1 MDNYKT
7 VDGKNAVL
15 VIDGQNISVIYKNAF
30 GMIIEGHSRR
40 VDFTYDDV
48 ADIEFKKPGIS
59 MNGFILFVLKNDEMH
74 KIVLT
79 KLDEYSF
86 EITDEM
92 VKDLEQ
98 KLEKNRPNPDVLF
111 APEYEPQ
118 VFYAP
123 PKKEEVVVKKGEKEL
138 DGIKKPNPTLPTITK
153 PNPTMTIPVMEGV
166 YVRPQVTKPQI
177 TKQEP
182 TIEIK
187 PIEIAPRPKTKEEI
201 EKEKIREELNKRI
214 QENKEQ
220 KHKEEVK
227 NIPVVEPSKGEKVDS
242 YITIEAPTDKVY
254 IEEAKPVAINPLKQT
269 EIDMLEKSKH
279 DIIIDEL
286 ENKLQ
291 EIEQELLTL
300 GYYHMILEQN
310 IEKSNDKDEIKEIIR
325 KIEELIKQLE
335 AIKMEILNKM
345 EGKDYVVNMALDVT
359 GDGKVDVDDFKTI
372 YVKTI
377 DKITEF
383 EKTLDEQK
391 KKAND
396 KAEEIG
402 LTDKEY
408 ENNAKKL
415 EEQLKKTKEY
425 DKIINR
431 TREYVR
437 RVAREVGSTNEITRY
452 YTVNI
457 RQLREDTRLLLNL
470 SAASM
475 LIPGTGPARSALT
488 VAAGVS
494 AMRDML
500 IPARQELRSETYYEP
515 IDYQNEIRRGIR
527 DINDAVRYIDDSR
540 KSITEIKKEIDDK
553 FRNYPEYYELKSE
566 FEKIEVEL
574 DRQEKEVIYTQRL
587 LRGEIVKNNSK
598 VLTLE
603 MDSTQH

>member
-15 VIDGQNISVIYKNAF
+15 VIDGQNISVVYKNAF

-98 KLEKNRPNPDVLF
+98 KLEKNRPDPDVYLT
-111 APEYEPQ
+111 PEYEPQ
-118 VFYAP
+118 VFYVP
-123 PKKEEVVVKKGEKEL
+123 PKEEVVVKKDEKEL
-138 DGIKKPNPTLPTITK
+138 DGIKKPNPTAPRVTK
-153 PNPTMTIPVMEGV
+153 PNPTMAVPIMDTPF
-166 YVRPQVTKPQI
+166 VRPQVTKPQI

-182 TIEIK
+182 TVEIK
-187 PIEIAPRPKTKEEI
+187 PIEVAPRPKTKEEI

-220 KHKEEVK
+220 KKKEEVK
-227 NIPVVEPSKGEKVDS
+227 EIPIEPISDVKKVDS
-242 YITIEAPTDKVY
+242 YVVVEKPKDKVY

-300 GYYHMILEQN
+300 GYYHMILEQS
-310 IEKSNDKDEIKEIIR
+310 IEKSTDKDEIKEIIR

-335 AIKMEILNKM
+335 AIKKEILNKM
-345 EGKDYVVNMALDVT
+345 DGKEYVVNMALDVT

-383 EKTLDEQK
+383 EKTLEDQK

-402 LTDKEY
+402 LTDEEY
-408 ENNAKKL
+408 EKNAKKL

-437 RVAREVGSTNEITRY
+437 RVAKEVGSTEEYTRY
-452 YTVNI
+452 YTINI

-500 IPARQELRSETYYEP
+500 IPARQELRQETYYEP

-527 DINDAVRYIDDSR
+527 DVNDAVRYIDDSR
-540 KSITEIKKEIDDK
+540 KSIADIKKEIDDK

-574 DRQEKEVIYTQRL
+574 DRQEKEIVYTQRL
-587 LRGEIVKNNSK
+587 LRGEIAKNNSK

>member
-15 VIDGQNISVIYKNAF
+15 VIDGQNISVVYKNAF

-98 KLEKNRPNPDVLF
+98 KLEKNRPNPDVLN
-111 APEYEPQ
+111 PEYEPQ
-118 VFYAP
+118 VFYVP
-123 PKKEEVVVKKGEKEL
+123 PTKKEDIVKKDEKEL
-138 DGIKKPNPTLPTITK
+138 EGVKKPNPTAPNITK
-153 PNPTMTIPVMEGV
+153 PNPTMAVPIMDTPFA
-166 YVRPQVTKPQI
+166 RPEVTKPQI

-182 TIEIK
+182 VVEIK
-187 PIEIAPRPKTKEEI
+187 PIEVAPRPKTKEEI

-227 NIPVVEPSKGEKVDS
+227 EIPVVEPSKGEKVDS
-242 YITIEAPTDKVY
+242 YIKIEAPTDKVY

-300 GYYHMILEQN
+300 GYYHMILEQS
-310 IEKSNDKDEIKEIIR
+310 IEKSTDKDEIKEIIR

-335 AIKMEILNKM
+335 AIKKEILNKM
-345 EGKDYVVNMALDVT
+345 DGKDYVVNMALDVT

-383 EKTLDEQK
+383 EKTLEDQK

-402 LTDKEY
+402 LTDEEY
-408 ENNAKKL
+408 EKNAKKL

-437 RVAREVGSTNEITRY
+437 RVAREVGSTQEYTRY

-603 MDSTQH
+603 MESTQH